1 VLHHVA
7 SLGPSLEVVK
17 TIYGAYPPAIYENNT
32 ALRTPLH
39 LYTMKGC
46 DPLVVEFLLQQY
58 PLALS
63 AWDIGYDLPIHW
75 LTGCHFSVHLYDD
88 MNLRNE
94 LYVDTMSS
102 LHLHSLLQSKPTDS
116 LVKLFLSNFPEAV
129 RVRDGESWTILMHGQ
144 IIERSSLS
152 TKRMLILHSVE
163 RNTMSLQLRFITP
176 ELAKTI
182 VEEANDHPEISKL
195 VLYVN
200 DKMDLES
207 HQALLEAL
215 GQATKVLSFSLKAPA
230 RHDLPI
236 SAGHALSNF
245 SRSTRRCNTSTSTY
259 AITALLLRA
268 YVKTRKFN
276 SWWYMSNMTPQTI
289 FMVSQDSFEPTTA

>member
-1 VLHHVA
+1 
-7 SLGPSLEVVK
+7 
-17 TIYGAYPPAIYENNT
+17 
-32 ALRTPLH
+32 
-39 LYTMKGC
+39 
-46 DPLVVEFLLQQY
+46 
-58 PLALS
+58 
-63 AWDIGYDLPIHW
+63 
-75 LTGCHFSVHLYDD
+75 

-116 LVKLFLSNFPEAV
+116 LVKSFFSNFPEV
-129 RVRDGESWTILMHGQ
+129 VHVWDGKSWTILMHGQ
-144 IIERSSLS
+144 IIERLSLS
-152 TKRMLILHSVE
+152 TKRMLILHSAE

-176 ELAKTI
+176 ELAKPI

-215 GQATKVLSFSLKAPA
+215 GQATKVRAFSLKAPA

-245 SRSTRRCNTSTSTY
+245 FSRNTPMQHFDLDICYHSSAFEGLCQNSQIQQLVVHVRHDATDNLHGL
-259 AITALLLRA
+259 ARLLR
-268 YVKTRKFN
+268 TNR
-276 SWWYMSNMTPQTI
+276 TI
-289 FMVSQDSFEPTTA
+289 EDLTFM